1 MVREVKEQIFMGD
14 WRPSL
19 MISKKKVLL
28 KLTSSKVLVFND
40 VLHISNICSNLVLV
54 SLIGK
59 VGYCLSQTR

>member
-1 MVREVKEQIFMGD
+1 
-14 WRPSL
+14 

-40 VLHISNICSNLVLV
+40 VLHISNICWNLVLV

-59 VGYCLSQTR
+59 VGSCLSQTR

>member
-1 MVREVKEQIFMGD
+1 
-14 WRPSL
+14 

-59 VGYCLSQTR
+59 VGSCLSQTR